1 LLTYRQIECLWER
14 YWDRKLW
21 DIEVQAAMNPFGGS
35 DEDETNPD
43 GSSVAIDATTDEG
56 LAQLQSMGLPIKVI

>member
-1 LLTYRQIECLWER
+1 
-14 YWDRKLW
+14 
-21 DIEVQAAMNPFGGS
+21 MNPFGGS